1 MSHVR
6 RLVRFGAALTY
17 YILYTYIL
25 YTYYIPIYYIRT
37 CTSKAETTKLN
48 ELRVELI
55 YEQFTPDRMRGEEM
69 REIKKKCENNPKR
82 EEANFKVALR
92 LLEAEGDEAK
102 EVARSKAAR
111 GKLKKAGRLLGNV
124 RKSLGP
130 AALAAAKA

>member
-1 MSHVR
+1 M
-6 RLVRFGAALTY
+6 AALAAGELEVEAVKLDFERLAELMT
-17 YILYTYIL
+17 
-25 YTYYIPIYYIRT
+25 
-37 CTSKAETTKLN
+37 AETTKLN

-55 YEQFTPDRMRGEEM
+55 YEQFTPDGMRGEEM

-102 EVARSKAAR
+102 EVARSTAAR

>member
-17 YILYTYIL
+17 YILCTV
-25 YTYYIPIYYIRT
+25 RT
-37 CTSKAETTKLN
+37 CTSCCASKAETTKLN

-55 YEQFTPDRMRGEEM
+55 YEQFTPDGMRGEEM

-102 EVARSKAAR
+102 EVARSTAAR